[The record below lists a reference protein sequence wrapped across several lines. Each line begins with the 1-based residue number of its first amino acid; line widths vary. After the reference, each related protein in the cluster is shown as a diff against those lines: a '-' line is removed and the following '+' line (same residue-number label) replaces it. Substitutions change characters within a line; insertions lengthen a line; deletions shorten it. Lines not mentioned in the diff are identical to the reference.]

1 MRRASMLIC
10 LALLAMPLVTMA
22 QTQLLIDPAKAPLTL
37 KGGWIHHRTGARND
51 IVVKIESLRPDG
63 SFTGKLDFYNSDP
76 KAACKVMDGP
86 LEEGKMTD
94 TMLRVKAKAMNPNE
108 CPNFGLTFRT
118 GGEKFLEGKTTR
130 NDKIW
135 LDAPK

>member
-1 MRRASMLIC
+1 MRRTTLLIC
-10 LALLAMPLVTMA
+10 LAALLLPLPSLA
-22 QTQLLIDPAKAPLTL
+22 EAQLLLDPAKAPMTL
-37 KGGWIHHRTGARND
+37 KGAWLHHRTGARND
-51 IVVKIESLRPDG
+51 IVIKIEAIQPDG
-63 SFTGKLDFYNSDP
+63 TFTGRLDFYNSDP
-76 KAACKVMDGP
+76 KAACKAMNEP
-86 LEEGKMTD
+86 LQEGKVTD

-118 GGEKFLEGKTTR
+118 GGEKFLEGKTAR